1 MRALNAELEDASQ
14 QLRDPGLTMIG
25 QQMAEL
31 YGPTLKAR
39 LAAAGFDMTRAVV
52 GASALRRA
60 KETATLLFP
69 GHVVQVMPHLTEHG
83 AIPENTPRVGLGG
96 RKPSWAAFIQ
106 YLCETVPADQEC
118 QLVVVGHGGFL
129 RSEVWGAL
137 TGRPKTRMRNLD
149 AFVIE
154 GDLDTA
160 TGRLLHRHVAE
171 IPYTERIEGPDRCVV
186 AEDHAHVVR
195 HTRKI
200 SAPSKMTRRRSTRRQ
215 HGGAATPLPL
225 AYFQPGAFEGRTV
238 DPTGV
243 GLAGSSSS
251 WARAPLPA
259 GAQMGGSRKRQRGG
273 FSPSVMGSF
282 ITNGL
287 RFVPV
292 AGYMGYKMME
302 RRRPHRRTRRHRR
315 R

>member
-25 QQMAEL
+25 WQMAEL

-83 AIPENTPRVGLGG
+83 AIPENTPRAGLGG
-96 RKPSWAAFIQ
+96 RKPSWAAFIE

-195 HTRKI
+195 HTRRHRK
-200 SAPSKMTRRRSTRRQ
+200 RRQ
-215 HGGAATPLPL
+215 H
-225 AYFQPGAFEGRTV
+225 
-238 DPTGV
+238 
-243 GLAGSSSS
+243 
-251 WARAPLPA
+251 
-259 GAQMGGSRKRQRGG
+259 RK
-273 FSPSVMGSF
+273 
-282 ITNGL
+282 TKN
-287 RFVPV
+287 
-292 AGYMGYKMME
+292 
-302 RRRPHRRTRRHRR
+302 RRRK
-315 R
+315 